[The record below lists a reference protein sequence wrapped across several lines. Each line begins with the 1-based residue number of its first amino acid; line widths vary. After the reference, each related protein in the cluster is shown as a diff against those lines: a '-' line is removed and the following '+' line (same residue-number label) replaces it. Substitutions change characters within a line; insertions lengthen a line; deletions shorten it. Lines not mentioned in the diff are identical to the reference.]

1 MLSFLFHSVECCGM
15 LPILSTIRYSY
26 SSRSWNH
33 GAALWRHNCRGR
45 FAESFPFPSCFLPA
59 DSEFPRSYRCK
70 VFWQFSLMIFWRLW
84 AIVWIHATMGKSIP
98 REIQPSNG
106 GLVLLFM
113 NNPLTADWDTLP
125 KFNINM
131 DPQMAKPNRKSFFRS
146 HFSEFHVKFG
156 ACNAACTG
164 GNVQWLVADSSTP
177 RNRNVCLLLH
187 CLLIVGCSY
196 EEVVCAWRKLSVRA
210 GRYGIQYVNL

>member
-1 MLSFLFHSVECCGM
+1 MVIFNSYVK
-15 LPILSTIRYSY
+15 LPE
-26 SSRSWNH
+26 
-33 GAALWRHNCRGR
+33 G
-45 FAESFPFPSCFLPA
+45 
-59 DSEFPRSYRCK
+59 RCK
-70 VFWQFSLMIFWRLW
+70 VFWQYSDDFLETVGNCLDTRNHGES
-84 AIVWIHATMGKSIP
+84 GKSIP

-131 DPQMAKPNRKSFFRS
+131 DPQMAKPNRKSSSRS

-156 ACNAACTG
+156 VCNAACTG

-177 RNRNVCLLLH
+177 RNRNVRLLLH

-210 GRYGIQYVNL
+210 GRYGIQYDNL